1 MADLKGISKKRK
13 RSSFSLSHSLRGI
26 ITRSKSQIHVHR
38 NRSGK
43 SRTHTI
49 GGGKHQDL
57 QPFLKKPR
65 RSSPAE
71 DSVGCGLS
79 SVSIKDLR
87 LRRVFSPSSTD
98 GVLPNCLDGAENLE
112 KSELAGSC
120 LDGRKEDCGDGGF
133 RKMENMGKN
142 EVAGNRLDEREE
154 DCGNGDFR
162 KLELTN
168 EKFVQSTPPDAEIV
182 GVEQVVERNE
192 EENMK
197 KEKGSPEERNDMNYS
212 TKSVLRPCS
221 RVKIFKA
228 PGSFSLRRLLP
239 YLMDIKKEC
248 SGYPIMDL
256 CPKTEKGF
264 EEKQLLASNVEE
276 ALGDKS
282 MASGC
287 FLEDHSSVSG
297 KELNMG
303 SVESFTSHGNDSSSI
318 PLVNGEI
325 KKFELQVSAEDQN
338 LNCLKNYTCSTIEDS
353 HFSKENSAG
362 VFSND
367 QVLADDGEVAKT
379 NVESCDY
386 NEVTKNANEE
396 RKQCKIEDNKA
407 GVVDKVEDLNVQCM
421 SVTPPECDIVPKM
434 ETDDSRGSTV
444 DCHSQGTNHDGEKS
458 KNETV
463 HRNGGQ
469 HSYKSLDSS
478 PKNKLVPNQQ
488 LRSKLSK
495 IPGSFSYRRLL
506 PFLIDLTNDYSCAS
520 RNNLLP
526 KVEKSSKEMPLSL
539 VFTSDKSPAVEQ
551 YTGDGI
557 RVPVTEA
564 TAIGCSSNDKP
575 TRSPPKQVSDSS
587 LILDSQQD
595 HASVIKHAA
604 LDANQKLGTSPKHV
618 VEPSAMSSSP
628 FINSGLFQREEAAK
642 SVSCR
647 LTFEADADTT
657 KSTAKCANHVKQ
669 IKAGSLGEVSTPIGF
684 PIVSLKKGIL
694 KRNPPGCRGICSCL
708 NCSSFRLHAE
718 RTFEFSRNQMQH
730 AEEVALDL
738 IKEVSFLRNVLE
750 KSASGAKDHSCVS
763 INEVK
768 DACKKASEA
777 EELAKARL
785 REMNYDLNIHC
796 RIPLQL
802 PQCGRRTYYYK
813 VGENADAC
821 IGI

>member
-1 MADLKGISKKRK
+1 MADFKGISKKRK
-13 RSSFSLSHSLRGI
+13 RSSLSLSHSLRGI

-43 SRTHTI
+43 SRTHAV

-57 QPFLKKPR
+57 QLFLKKPR

-98 GVLPNCLDGAENLE
+98 GVIPNCLDGAENLE

-120 LDGRKEDCGDGGF
+120 LDGRKEDCG
-133 RKMENMGKN
+133 
-142 EVAGNRLDEREE
+142 
-154 DCGNGDFR
+154 NGDFR

-168 EKFVQSTPPDAEIV
+168 EEFVQSTPPDAEIV
-182 GVEQVVERNE
+182 GVEQAVERNE

-197 KEKGSPEERNDMNYS
+197 KEKGSPEERNGMNYS

-239 YLMDIKKEC
+239 YLMDIKKEN
-248 SGYPIMDL
+248 SGYPIMDP

-282 MASGC
+282 MATGC

-297 KELNMG
+297 KELTM
-303 SVESFTSHGNDSSSI
+303 TSHGNDSFST
-318 PLVNGEI
+318 PVVNGEI
-325 KKFELQVSAEDQN
+325 KKFELQVSAEDWN
-338 LNCLKNYTCSTIEDS
+338 SNCSKDYSSSTIEDS

-367 QVLADDGEVAKT
+367 QVLADNSEVAET
-379 NVESCDY
+379 NFESCDY
-386 NEVTKNANEE
+386 NEVTKNANEG
-396 RKQCKIEDNKA
+396 RKQCKIEDNNA

-421 SVTPPECDIVPKM
+421 SVTPPECDMVSKM

-444 DCHSQGTNHDGEKS
+444 DPHSQGTNHDGEKS

-463 HRNGGQ
+463 HSNGGQ
-469 HSYKSLDSS
+469 YSDKSLDSS

-520 RNNLLP
+520 RNDPLP
-526 KVEKSSKEMPLSL
+526 KVENSSKEKPLSL
-539 VFTSDKSPAVEQ
+539 VFTSGKSPAVEQ

-557 RVPVTEA
+557 RVPVIEA

-575 TRSPPKQVSDSS
+575 TRSPPKQASGSS
-587 LILDSQQD
+587 LIHDSQQD

-604 LDANQKLGTSPKHV
+604 LDANQKLETSPKHV

-647 LTFEADADTT
+647 LTFETDADTM

-669 IKAGSLGEVSTPIGF
+669 IEAGSLGEASTPIGF
-684 PIVSLKKGIL
+684 PIVGLKKGIL

-750 KSASGAKDHSCVS
+750 KSASGAKDQSSIS

-785 REMNYDLNIHC
+785 SEMNYDLNIHC
-796 RIPLQL
+796 RIPSGQRPSLRFANYVEQQII
-802 PQCGRRTYYYK
+802 PI
-813 VGENADAC
+813 ADSSNK
-821 IGI
+821 